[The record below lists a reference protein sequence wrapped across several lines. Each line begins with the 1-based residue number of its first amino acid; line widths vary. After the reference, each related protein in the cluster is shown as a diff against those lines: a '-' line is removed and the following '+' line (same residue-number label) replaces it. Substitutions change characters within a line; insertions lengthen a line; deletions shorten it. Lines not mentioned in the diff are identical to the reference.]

1 NAPRSHIGRVLSAPP
16 ARAGRALDT
25 DMPKI
30 RFHKVAAVA
39 VLIATAAWVAT
50 GEFSSVGSAA
60 DEAEAPRP
68 AGEAAEPATLRTV
81 GVVNPPRISHSRA
94 IRLSGSTDADKR
106 AVLATRAAGIVEEL
120 PVEQGSRV
128 GRGDLIAR
136 LRDEGKQAAVETA
149 RQVLAQ
155 REAEAAAARRLAER
169 GSIARLQLDGALSA
183 LAAARA
189 QHDAAVADLERDTV
203 RAPFDGIVDKVDAE
217 LGGSLAAGAPVA
229 TILSLDPI
237 LARGE
242 VSERDLAHVK
252 PGDKARVRLVSGEEA
267 EGTIRYISRDATP
280 ATRTFRV
287 EVAVPNA
294 DGRIPS
300 GMTAEV
306 TLLAEPVEATVL
318 PRSVVTLSNEGD
330 LGIRAVDGDDKVV
343 FYPIDLVD
351 DMPGGLVLGGIPADV
366 RIIVAGQ
373 ELISDGDTVNP
384 VEADPETVEKL
395 VGEATGGTN

>member
-1 NAPRSHIGRVLSAPP
+1 
-16 ARAGRALDT
+16 
-25 DMPKI
+25 MPKI
-30 RFHKVAAVA
+30 KLHKVAAVA
-39 VLIATAAWVAT
+39 VLLVTAVWVAT
-50 GEFSSVGSAA
+50 GEFTSVGSAA
-60 DEAEAPRP
+60 DEAQTPRP
-68 AGEAAEPATLRTV
+68 AEEAQQETGPLRTV
-81 GVVNPPRISHSRA
+81 GVVNPPRIQHSRA

-120 PVEQGSRV
+120 PFDQGDIV
-128 GRGDLIAR
+128 KRGDLIAR
-136 LRDEGKQAAVETA
+136 LRDEGKEAAVETA
-149 RQVLAQ
+149 RKVLAQ
-155 REAEAAAARRLAER
+155 REAEAVAAQRLAER
-169 GSIARLQLDGALSA
+169 GSLPKLQLDGVQSA

-189 QHDAAVADLERDTV
+189 QFDAATADLDRNVV
-203 RAPFDGIVDKVDAE
+203 RAPFDGMVDKVDAD
-217 LGGSLAAGAPVA
+217 LGGSLSAGAAVA

-242 VSERDLAHVK
+242 VSERDLVHVK

-267 EGTIRYISRDATP
+267 EGAIRYISRDATP

-318 PRSVVTLSNEGD
+318 PRSVVTLSNDGD
-330 LGIRAVDGDDKVV
+330 LGIRAVDAANKVV

-351 DMPGGLVLGGIPADV
+351 DMQGGLVLGGIPADV

-373 ELISDGDTVNP
+373 ELISEGDIVNP
-384 VEADPETVEKL
+384 VEADPETVNKL
-395 VGEATGGTN
+395 LGEAASGITGGTN

>member
-1 NAPRSHIGRVLSAPP
+1 
-16 ARAGRALDT
+16 
-25 DMPKI
+25 MPKI
-30 RFHKVAAVA
+30 KLHKVAAVA
-39 VLIATAAWVAT
+39 VLIATGAWVAT

-60 DEAEAPRP
+60 DEAGAPQP
-68 AGEAAEPATLRTV
+68 AERAEQPAAPVRTV
-81 GVVNPPRISHSRA
+81 GVVNPPRIQHSRA

-120 PVEQGSRV
+120 PVEQGSEV
-128 GRGDLIAR
+128 KRGDLIAR

-149 RQVLAQ
+149 RALLAQ
-155 REAEAAAARRLAER
+155 REAEATAARRLAER
-169 GSIARLQLDGALSA
+169 GNLAKLQLDNVLSA

-189 QHDAAVADLERDTV
+189 QFDAANADVERDTV
-203 RAPFDGIVDKVDAE
+203 RAPFDGTIDKVDAE

-242 VSERDLAHVK
+242 VSERDLVHVRQ
-252 PGDKARVRLVSGEEA
+252 GDKARVRLVSGEEA
-267 EGTIRYISRDATP
+267 EGSIRYISRDATP

-294 DGRIPS
+294 DHRIPS

-306 TLLAEPVEATVL
+306 TLLAAPVEATVL
-318 PRSVVTLSNEGD
+318 PRSVVTLSNDGD
-330 LGIRAVDGDDKVV
+330 LGIRAVDGGDKVV

-351 DMPGGLVLGGIPADV
+351 DLPGGLVLGGIPAGLP
-366 RIIVAGQ
+366 IIVAGQ
-373 ELISDGDTVNP
+373 ELISEGDTVAP
-384 VEADPETVEKL
+384 VEVDAETVRRL
-395 VGEATGGTN
+395 VGEVAGGTN

>member
-1 NAPRSHIGRVLSAPP
+1 
-16 ARAGRALDT
+16 
-25 DMPKI
+25 MPKI
-30 RFHKVAAVA
+30 KLHKVAAIA
-39 VLIATAAWVAT
+39 VLVVTGAWVAT
-50 GEFSSVGSAA
+50 GEFTSVGSAA
-60 DEAEAPRP
+60 
-68 AGEAAEPATLRTV
+68 GEAATPAPAPGPNGEAARPAAPLRTV
-81 GVVNPPRISHSRA
+81 GVVNPPRILHSRA

-120 PVEQGSRV
+120 PFDQGDTVR
-128 GRGDLIAR
+128 RGDLIAR
-136 LRDEGKQAAVETA
+136 LRDEGKEAAVETA
-149 RQVLAQ
+149 RRVLAQ
-155 REAEAAAARRLAER
+155 REAEAAAAQRLAEQ
-169 GSIARLQLDGALSA
+169 GSLPKLQLDGVQSA

-189 QHDAAVADLERDTV
+189 QFDAAVADVERNSV
-203 RAPFDGIVDKVDAE
+203 RAPFDGMVDKVDAE

-229 TILSLDPI
+229 TVLALDPI

-242 VSERDLAHVK
+242 VSERDLGHVK

-330 LGIRAVDGDDKVV
+330 LGIRAVDADNRVV
-343 FYPIDLVD
+343 FFPIDLVD
-351 DMPGGLVLGGIPADV
+351 DMQGGLVLGGIPADV

-373 ELISDGDTVNP
+373 ELISEGDVVNP
-384 VEADPETVEKL
+384 VEADADTVDRL
-395 VGEATGGTN
+395 VGEVTSGTN

>member
-1 NAPRSHIGRVLSAPP
+1 
-16 ARAGRALDT
+16 
-25 DMPKI
+25 MPKI
-30 RFHKVAAVA
+30 KLHKVAAIA
-39 VLIATAAWVAT
+39 VLIATGAWVAT
-50 GEFSSVGSAA
+50 GHFSSVGSAA
-60 DEAEAPRP
+60 DEAEARQPQAP
-68 AGEAAEPATLRTV
+68 AEQPAAPLRTV
-81 GVVNPPRISHSRA
+81 GVVNPPRVLHSRA

-106 AVLATRAAGIVEEL
+106 AVLATRAAGVVEEL
-120 PVEQGSRV
+120 PFEQGDAVR
-128 GRGDLIAR
+128 RGDVIAK
-136 LRDEGKQAAVETA
+136 LQEEGKEAAVETA
-149 RQVLAQ
+149 RTLLAQ
-155 REAEAAAARRLAER
+155 REAEATAARRLAER
-169 GSIARLQLDGALSA
+169 GSLPKLQLDGALSA

-189 QHDAAVADLERDTV
+189 QFDAAVADLDRNVV
-203 RAPFDGIVDKVDAE
+203 RAPFDGTIDKVDAE

-242 VSERDLAHVK
+242 VSERDLTHVK
-252 PGDKARVRLVSGEEA
+252 AGDKARVRLVSGEEA

-318 PRSVVTLSNEGD
+318 PRSVVTLSNDGD
-330 LGIRAVDGDDKVV
+330 LGIRAVDGDNKVV

-351 DMPGGLVLGGIPADV
+351 DMQGGLVLGGIPADV

-384 VEADPETVEKL
+384 VAADAETVERL
-395 VGEATGGTN
+395 VGQATGGTN

>member
-1 NAPRSHIGRVLSAPP
+1 
-16 ARAGRALDT
+16 
-25 DMPKI
+25 MPKI
-30 RFHKVAAVA
+30 KLHKVAAVA

-60 DEAEAPRP
+60 DEAAASRP
-68 AGEAAEPATLRTV
+68 AEAAPEEQGPLRTV
-81 GVVNPPRISHSRA
+81 GVVNPPRIRHSRA

-120 PVEQGSRV
+120 PVEQGSEV
-128 GRGDLIAR
+128 KRGDLIAKF
-136 LRDEGKQAAVETA
+136 RDEGKQAAVDTA

-155 REAEAAAARRLAER
+155 REAEAAAARQLAER
-169 GSIARLQLDGALSA
+169 GSLAKLQLDGVLSA

-189 QHDAAVADLERDTV
+189 QHDAAVADLERDVV
-203 RAPFDGIVDKVDAE
+203 RAPFDGTIDKVDAE
-217 LGGSLAAGAPVA
+217 LGGSLAAGAPVV

-252 PGDKARVRLVSGEEA
+252 PGDKARVRLVNGEEA
-267 EGTIRYISRDATP
+267 EGEIRYISRDATP

-294 DGRIPS
+294 EHRIPS

-318 PRSVVTLSNEGD
+318 PRSVVTLSNSGD
-330 LGIRAVDGDDKVV
+330 LGIRAVDAADKVV
-343 FYPIDLVD
+343 FFPIDLVD
-351 DMPGGLVLGGIPADV
+351 DLPGGLVLGGIPADV

-373 ELISDGDTVNP
+373 ELISEGDTVNP
-384 VEADPETVEKL
+384 VEADADTVNRL
-395 VGEATGGTN
+395 IGEATGGTH

>member
-1 NAPRSHIGRVLSAPP
+1 
-16 ARAGRALDT
+16 
-25 DMPKI
+25 MPKI
-30 RFHKVAAVA
+30 KLHKVAAVA

-60 DEAEAPRP
+60 DEAAASRP
-68 AGEAAEPATLRTV
+68 AEAAPEEQGPLRTV
-81 GVVNPPRISHSRA
+81 GVVNPPRIQHSRA

-120 PVEQGSRV
+120 PVEQGSEV
-128 GRGDLIAR
+128 KRGDLIAKF
-136 LRDEGKQAAVETA
+136 RDEGKQAAVDTA

-155 REAEAAAARRLAER
+155 REAGAAAARQLAER
-169 GSIARLQLDGALSA
+169 GSLAKLQLDGVLSA

-189 QHDAAVADLERDTV
+189 QHDAAVADLERDVV
-203 RAPFDGIVDKVDAE
+203 RAPFDGTIDKVDAE
-217 LGGSLAAGAPVA
+217 LGGSLAAGAPVV

-252 PGDKARVRLVSGEEA
+252 PGDKARVRLVNGEEA
-267 EGTIRYISRDATP
+267 EGEIRYISRDATP

-294 DGRIPS
+294 EHRIPS

-306 TLLAEPVEATVL
+306 TLLAAPVEATVL
-318 PRSVVTLSNEGD
+318 PRSVVTLSNSGD
-330 LGIRAVDGDDKVV
+330 LGIRAVDAANKVV
-343 FYPIDLVD
+343 FFPIDLVD
-351 DMPGGLVLGGIPADV
+351 DLPGGLVLGGIPADV

-373 ELISDGDTVNP
+373 ELISEGDTVNP
-384 VEADPETVEKL
+384 VEADADTVNRL
-395 VGEATGGTN
+395 IGEATGGTH

>member
-1 NAPRSHIGRVLSAPP
+1 
-16 ARAGRALDT
+16 
-25 DMPKI
+25 MPKI
-30 RFHKVAAVA
+30 KLHKVAAIA
-39 VLIATAAWVAT
+39 VLIATGAWVAT
-50 GEFSSVGSAA
+50 GHFSSVGSAA
-60 DEAEAPRP
+60 
-68 AGEAAEPATLRTV
+68 GEAQPPAERAEQPAAPLRTV
-81 GVVNPPRISHSRA
+81 GVVNPPRIRHSRA

-106 AVLATRAAGIVEEL
+106 AVLATRAAGVVEEL
-120 PVEQGSRV
+120 PFGQGDAV
-128 GRGDLIAR
+128 KRGDLIAK
-136 LRDEGKQAAVETA
+136 LQDEGKEAAVETA
-149 RQVLAQ
+149 RTLLAQ
-155 REAEAAAARRLAER
+155 REAEATAARRLAER
-169 GSIARLQLDGALSA
+169 GSLPKLQLDGALSA

-189 QHDAAVADLERDTV
+189 QSDAAVADLDRNLV
-203 RAPFDGIVDKVDAE
+203 RAPFDGTIDKVDVE
-217 LGGSLAAGAPVA
+217 LGGSLGSGAPVA

-242 VSERDLAHVK
+242 VSERDLGHVK

-318 PRSVVTLSNEGD
+318 PRSVVTLSNDGD
-330 LGIRAVDGDDKVV
+330 LGIRAVDGENKVV

-351 DMPGGLVLGGIPADV
+351 DMQGGLVLGGIPADV

-384 VEADPETVEKL
+384 VEADPGTVDKL
-395 VGEATGGTN
+395 VGEATGGIAGGTN